1 MNALLLVVIGLLI
14 GTIVILFGGGG
25 AAIYLGILTGVFGLP
40 AAAAAATSLVT
51 VLPSLMMGSW
61 RYYRQHQLNIK
72 VGNRIL
78 LAAIPAVIIGS
89 LCSHLI
95 PNELFKWLIGL
106 ILVVLGISMLFQALR
121 KPKAK
126 NDTAASQAHAGL
138 KATFYGVLGG
148 LMVGVAGMS
157 GGAVILA
164 GLFLLG
170 LEGFNATAT
179 STYVLTFMSAVGAL
193 FHIAG
198 GQVDWAVGLPLMIGA
213 FLGAIIAPFL
223 SARLAKTNLAN
234 SLKPIIGVFLTVL
247 GIKSLF

>member
-1 MNALLLVVIGLLI
+1 MNTLLLVIIGLLI

-25 AAIYLGILTGVFGLP
+25 AAIYLGILTGVFSLP

-51 VLPSLMMGSW
+51 VLPSLLMGSW
-61 RYYRQHQLNIK
+61 RYHRQKQLNIK
-72 VGNRIL
+72 IGNRIL
-78 LAAIPAVIIGS
+78 LAALPAVIIGS
-89 LCSHLI
+89 LCSSLI
-95 PNELFKWLIGL
+95 PNALFKWLIGL
-106 ILVVLGISMLFQALR
+106 ILVILGISMLIQALHHPNT
-121 KPKAK
+121 KQ
-126 NDTAASQAHAGL
+126 AASKQSHAGL

-223 SARLAKTNLAN
+223 SARLAKTNFAS
-234 SLKPIIGVFLTVL
+234 SLKPIIGVFLIVL